1 MRVRI
6 WYCLYCLETTLCLIT
21 GRPCAIQDR
30 ICSAP
35 YPSALND
42 EILPAQYSD
51 VAVLDAYFSKHQ
63 TLMAISA
70 DMLFILYSEKSF
82 RDKSWSQVQ
91 DLIVRLSTS
100 LQNWRIQLPLAL
112 DFFKEETDT
121 VFRRQRLNL
130 AFQYYTI
137 LMLTNRP
144 CLSKTSARKDS
155 TPNESLEFREFS
167 KTSQDLIPNSPWWC
181 LIHHLIPA
189 NKIIM
194 LEMADENLHT
204 PEYRA
209 ALLEDCK
216 MVLVWLRSMSKV
228 NAALRRHSL
237 ELSDQLK
244 QVVPGIDAQLEEEI
258 VESGTQDVT
267 TQSISSSAE
276 YTASTLPQATGFG
289 DMRFDI
295 YGKTCYTTEYQY
307 FNSASALLCS
317 SSYQPDRDSIMIE
330 SPSSGHSR
338 PRNSPRVDN
347 MSLWL
352 DT

>member
-1 MRVRI
+1 
-6 WYCLYCLETTLCLIT
+6 
-21 GRPCAIQDR
+21 
-30 ICSAP
+30 
-35 YPSALND
+35 
-42 EILPAQYSD
+42 
-51 VAVLDAYFSKHQ
+51 
-63 TLMAISA
+63 
-70 DMLFILYSEKSF
+70 
-82 RDKSWSQVQ
+82 
-91 DLIVRLSTS
+91 
-100 LQNWRIQLPLAL
+100 
-112 DFFKEETDT
+112 
-121 VFRRQRLNL
+121 
-130 AFQYYTI
+130 
-137 LMLTNRP
+137 MLTNRP

-167 KTSQDLIPNSPWWC
+167 KTSAETCINSARAIIHLIVKEYRSQDLIPNSPWWC